1 MEKRTNTRRLIL
13 RIINIVIVVGL
24 GAYLVY
30 FLLNRVSFSDLKKS
44 FIEAYMPS
52 LAIGLGLMFSMDF
65 FKSYRQKILIGTED
79 IRYADMFLIS
89 LIRNAFNMVLPAR
102 TGELS
107 YVYTLKRKFKIPV
120 EIGVSTLM
128 IGLIFELI
136 LVFFIATISIIIV
149 GINRYS
155 ISSAGIIII
164 SSLFLIA
171 SLLLLFFLSKF
182 VNFFIKIGEYLL
194 KRSPRLNSSKVF
206 IYLYDKIKETHK
218 SIIIIR
224 QRGVYWKVFLLTV
237 ATRVIKFTS
246 YYFLIHA
253 YLKPIGYDFSELSLW
268 VVLIAT
274 IAAEL
279 SAVLPT
285 HSIAGLGTY
294 EAAFVFAIVALGFPE
309 RPAIIAAFN
318 YHIINLIFTIIWGI
332 IAVLIIIMP
341 FYKIRKNLNSKNN
354 LSQNNNIS

>member
-1 MEKRTNTRRLIL
+1 MSKNSRIRSLIF
-13 RIINIVIVVGL
+13 RIINIIIVAGL

-30 FLLNRVSFSDLKKS
+30 FLLGRISFSDLKKS
-44 FIEAYMPS
+44 FLEAYMPS
-52 LAIGLGLMFSMDF
+52 LVIGLALMFSMDF
-65 FKSYRQKILIGTED
+65 FKAYRQKILIGTGD
-79 IRYADMFLIS
+79 IRYVDMFLIS

-136 LVFFIATISIIIV
+136 LVFFIAITSIIIV

-155 ISSAGIIII
+155 ISSTSIILI
-164 SSLFLIA
+164 SSALFIA
-171 SLLLLFFLSKF
+171 SILLLFFLSKF
-182 VNFFIKIGEYLL
+182 IGFFIKIGNYLI
-194 KRSPRLNSSKVF
+194 KRFPGLRNRKVF
-206 IYLYDKIKETHK
+206 MYLYDKVIETSRSIKTIQERK
-218 SIIIIR
+218 I
-224 QRGVYWKVFLLTV
+224 YWKVFLLTV

-253 YLKPIGYDFSELSLW
+253 YLKPLGYDFSELSYW

-332 IAVLIIIMP
+332 IAVLIVIMP
-341 FYKIRKNLNSKNN
+341 FYRIRKNYLQKK
-354 LSQNNNIS
+354 I